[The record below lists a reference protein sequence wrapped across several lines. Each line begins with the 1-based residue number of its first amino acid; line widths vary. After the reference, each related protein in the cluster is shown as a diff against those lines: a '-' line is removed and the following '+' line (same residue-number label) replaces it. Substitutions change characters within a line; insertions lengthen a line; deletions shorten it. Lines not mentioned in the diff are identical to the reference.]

1 MTKQRLTPDEYY
13 AALAEPYKNIALAA
27 RSLLLGIE
35 AGDVIEEIKYGIP
48 FYSREGMVCYM
59 NVNKSGVTIGFLSGS
74 QMSDTFGLFT
84 GKSLKM
90 VRHIALPSVNFIR
103 EKQDEITN
111 YFIEALVLNDSKSK
125 K

>member
-1 MTKQRLTPDEYY
+1 MAKQRLTPDEYY
-13 AALAEPYKNIALAA
+13 AALAEPHKSIALAA
-27 RSLLLGIE
+27 RRLLLGIE
-35 AGDVIEEIKYGIP
+35 FDVFEEIKYGVP

-59 NVNKSGVTIGFLSGS
+59 NVNKSGVTIGFISGS

-90 VRHIALPSVNFIR
+90 VRHIALASVDFIR

-111 YFIEALVLNDSKSK
+111 YFIEALVINDSKAK
-125 K
+125 Y

>member
-1 MTKQRLTPDEYY
+1 MAKQRLTPDEYY
-13 AALAEPYKNIALAA
+13 AALAEPHKSIALDA
-27 RSLLLGIE
+27 RRLLLGIE
-35 AGDVIEEIKYGIP
+35 PDDVAEEMKYGIP

-59 NVNKSGVTIGFLSGS
+59 NVNKSGVTLGFICGS

-90 VRHIALPSVNFIR
+90 VRHIVLPSIDFIR

-111 YFIEALVLNDSKSK
+111 YFIEALVINDSKAK
-125 K
+125 E